1 MTTERRRNAPGKTSD
16 LLQKGQTKKKGRSLN
31 YEKQKILGSTDGR
44 ADGTGYGS
52 LTDWMYTPET
62 EDELTKLLVSID
74 EVSYGSAGASLQQA
88 NAAVAVMKLAMDES
102 GKAQETVKA
111 YLEGMNETQKD
122 YFSFQWQQAMK
133 TALALLNGD
142 EDAAILEDAGDA
154 DFDLK
159 AVDSKKVAEFND
171 AVIALLGDAGVT
183 NEWKNHTDVEPFL
196 YATAIK

>member
-1 MTTERRRNAPGKTSD
+1 MKN
-16 LLQKGQTKKKGRSLN
+16 KKLIVIVMAVLMALAMVACGNEPTPTPTPYPTPTPDPEPAVKVDYS
-31 YEKQKILGSTDGR
+31 GSV
-44 ADGTGYGS
+44 
-52 LTDWMYTPET
+52 TDWMYAPES
-62 EDELTKLLVSID
+62 EDALIKLLVAVD
-74 EVSYGSAGASLQQA
+74 TASYGSAGASLQQA

-159 AVDSKKVAEFND
+159 AVDSAKTAEFND
-171 AVIALLGDAGVT
+171 AVIQLLSDAGVT